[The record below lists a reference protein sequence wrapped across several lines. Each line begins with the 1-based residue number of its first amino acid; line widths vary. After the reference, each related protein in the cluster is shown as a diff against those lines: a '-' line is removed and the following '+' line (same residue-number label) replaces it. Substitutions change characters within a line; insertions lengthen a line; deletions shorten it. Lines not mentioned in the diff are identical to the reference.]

1 LACLGKSNGAL
12 FAKAAVQTF
21 KNLKRNYLPMH
32 RTKMLFGAAFF
43 VLITMGG
50 GATAQTGTA
59 KTPDDGHTI
68 HLVAASVVNVK
79 AMGPFDKFMRT
90 QK

>member
-1 LACLGKSNGAL
+1 MSGKIEWRPLCESSGTNIQKL
-12 FAKAAVQTF
+12 EEK
-21 KNLKRNYLPMH
+21 LLPMH